1 MFFRRAKKVVSSPEN
16 DPRQLDND
24 HLLPEGQA
32 LEGDLAGAST
42 LFLTG
47 NQNDDRHRVEV
58 LLGAIASV
66 AETRDIEPLL
76 NDIVDRSIEATG
88 AERGFLLLTTDS
100 GSLDIR
106 VARGKD
112 ALDLR
117 KGDEGGLRFSTSI
130 AQKVLKS
137 NDPMRAT
144 ASTENEAMDL
154 GQSVFA
160 LKLRA
165 AMCVPLAASRDS
177 EQAVTPLGVLYV
189 DSRAENRSFSNSD
202 LSFFAALA
210 KHISISLENAKLHI
224 DSLEKVKLEQSLE
237 LASAIQRDL
246 IPDLPEFCRGFEL
259 GGFFQ
264 PADLTGGDFFDIVPL
279 DGERLALVVGD
290 VSGHGIGPALITAS
304 AQASLRSYL
313 RVVPDIG
320 QVVTL
325 LNKDLSERI
334 ADNRFMTLM
343 VGILLQDGTL
353 EVVNG
358 GHADPMIWRA
368 ATGEVETLLGGGPA
382 LGMIDDFS
390 YKVSSTVKLCP
401 GDVLVA
407 FSDGFS
413 EARDP
418 EDHDRMLGEDGI
430 ALELKSAAEAGLNAR
445 AIASQLV
452 DAALSICRELRED
465 DMTLL
470 VVRHPS
476 SH

>member
-1 MFFRRAKKVVSSPEN
+1 MFFRRTKKVDSSPKSESRKQGN
-16 DPRQLDND
+16 VD
-24 HLLPEGQA
+24 LLPAGQA
-32 LEGDLAGAST
+32 LEGGLASAST
-42 LFLTG
+42 LLLTG

-88 AERGFLLLTTDS
+88 AERGFLLLATDA

-106 VARGKD
+106 VARGK
-112 ALDLR
+112 AAIDLSAD
-117 KGDEGGLRFSTSI
+117 DEGGLRFSTSI
-130 AQKVLKS
+130 AQQVLQS
-137 NDPMRAT
+137 HDPMRAT
-144 ASTENEAMDL
+144 ASTENEAMEL

-165 AMCVPLAASRDS
+165 AMCVPLAASRESD
-177 EQAVTPLGVLYV
+177 QAATPLGVLYV

-210 KHISISLENAKLHI
+210 THISISLENAKLHI

-237 LASAIQRDL
+237 LARAIQRDL

-264 PADLTGGDFFDIVPL
+264 PADLTGGDFYDIVPL
-279 DGERLALVVGD
+279 DGGRLALVVGD

-313 RVVPDIG
+313 RVVEDIG

-343 VGILLQDGTL
+343 VGILLEDGTL
-353 EVVNG
+353 ELVNG
-358 GHADPMIWRA
+358 GHSDPMIWRA

-390 YKVSSTVKLCP
+390 YTVSNKVKLCP

-430 ALELKSAAEAGLNAR
+430 ALELRSAAEAGLGAR
-445 AIASQLV
+445 AIAARLV
-452 DAALSICRELRED
+452 DTALTICRKLRED

-470 VVRHPS
+470 VVRHPLS
-476 SH
+476 N